1 MTDRE
6 LEGCPFCGNSV
17 LHVIPP
23 TCKRDTPYSP
33 ADRAFPT
40 VRCKCGAEVHGE
52 NWDESCSSAIAAWN
66 RRTPAGGDARDAERY
81 RRWRLL
87 AASGTMSDEVC
98 DMMIAAR
105 TEADVDAAIDASM
118 PAAGIAQ

>member
-1 MTDRE
+1 MTDNLEQQARE
-6 LEGCPFCGNSV
+6 
-17 LHVIPP
+17 
-23 TCKRDTPYSP
+23 
-33 ADRAFPT
+33 
-40 VRCKCGAEVHGE
+40 
-52 NWDESCSSAIAAWN
+52 
-66 RRTPAGGDARDAERY
+66 
-81 RRWRLL
+81 LL